1 MERNSVQV
9 FQIPIEATLANAQ
22 KMREEIHPIMSEK
35 LLSIH
40 HEKTFLFYDLKI
52 EANFPNINNIIGK
65 TKSEINLEELS
76 KSPLCYHNEAAF
88 VYLAIPIDK
97 GGRGWGN
104 NYASD
109 SALNIFDCHVIDYV
123 INHDEE
129 KQIKIS
135 IIFFSLK
142 REELL
147 IPSVIKNDNSIIQ
160 IISRHILHFNNLN
173 NPDHHNYQI
182 DLLCKELD
190 KKRILDLRFQGLP
203 FCKTKLYAYQQDN
216 IQWMIELEANGLEI
230 YFSADKLFDLGSV
243 LKLYF
248 NYSNSCHE
256 DCFISYDNFPKWRLS
271 GGIICDETG
280 LGKTLQMLYL
290 AFCRHEYK
298 TLIIVPNHI
307 KEHWQSEILKHFNIH
322 DFNEYILIVSYS
334 EFATMDMEL
343 IKLYRRVIVD
353 ELHEMYAKQKA
364 IVNGKIFTKL
374 LECTHFIYRWGLT
387 ATPFVDSDAMFNII
401 KYLLGTKEIH
411 NNLVGNYIMI
421 QNQFKS
427 VFRKN
432 TKFNVE
438 YELQLPQVEIHNIL
452 LNFNRYEQEIYNA
465 EIIGNENKDTQFLR
479 ELCCNVLM
487 SVCNDVKNVIS
498 LSDLKMLA
506 LNKFLEKVNEHRE
519 ILDLLIQKRV
529 NVEQEMKN
537 EIQLSQGHSNTIVR
551 QHYILEYENRIR
563 HLDAQITVQQLI
575 VERRVNVYESYKSI
589 TENIE
594 EILGT
599 NSAVADTAASAEADT
614 AASAVA
620 DTATGSNNMLV
631 DNNEDNDDDIDP
643 EKMCPICYAPFS
655 GEIVLFFNCRHY
667 FCRGCFE
674 RCHALRP
681 NQCPMCRSTAEV
693 GEINFIGNKEKQFIS
708 TKNSEIL
715 KIIKTTTER
724 FIIFTQF
731 NKLIKSINNLLIFN
745 GINALT
751 YSEFASASQT
761 TKDSTQVIIL
771 SSNVN
776 ASGIDLSFI
785 HNVIIMEPF
794 ENYIYGK
801 EIEKQLIGR
810 VHRINQTHKVNVYRL
825 IIKGTIEEEIYSM

>member
-9 FQIPIEATLANAQ
+9 FQIPNEATLANAQ
-22 KMREEIHPIMSEK
+22 KMRQEMQPEMQPVKSEK
-35 LLSIH
+35 LLNIH
-40 HEKTFLFYDLKI
+40 HKKTFLFYDLKI

-123 INHDEE
+123 INHDEG
-129 KQIKIS
+129 KHIKIS

-203 FCKTKLYAYQQDN
+203 SCKTKLYAYQQDN
-216 IQWMIELEANGLEI
+216 IQWMIDLEANGLEI

-280 LGKTLQMLYL
+280 LGKTFQMLYL
-290 AFCRHEYK
+290 AFCRYEYK

-322 DFNEYILIVSYS
+322 NFDEYILIVSYS

-343 IKLYRRVIVD
+343 IKLYQRVIVD
-353 ELHEMYAKQKA
+353 EIHEMYAKQKA

-411 NNLVGNYIMI
+411 NSLVGNYIMI

-438 YELQLPQVEIHNIL
+438 YELQLPKVEIHNIL

-479 ELCCNVLM
+479 ELCCNILM
-487 SVCNDVKNVIS
+487 SVCNDVKNIIS
-498 LSDLKMLA
+498 LANLKMLA
-506 LNKFLEKVNEHRE
+506 LNKFLEKVNEHSE
-519 ILDLLIQKRV
+519 ILDLLIQKRI
-529 NVEQEMKN
+529 NVEQEM
-537 EIQLSQGHSNTIVR
+537 EHQIELFQGHLNTIAH
-551 QHYILEYENRIR
+551 QPYILEYENRIR
-563 HLDAQITVQQLI
+563 HLDVQITAQQLI
-575 VERRVNVYESYKSI
+575 VERRVNVYESYKSV

-594 EILGT
+594 EIL
-599 NSAVADTAASAEADT
+599 AATSDEADT
-614 AASAVA
+614 AASGVV
-620 DTATGSNNMLV
+620 DTATGNNNMLV
-631 DNNEDNDDDIDP
+631 DNNEDIEEDKI
-643 EKMCPICYAPFS
+643 CPICYSTFS

-708 TKNSEIL
+708 TKNREIL
-715 KIIKTTTER
+715 KIIKTTGER

-731 NKLIKSINNLLIFN
+731 DKLIKSINNLLTFN

-751 YSEFASASQT
+751 YSEFASASQQV
-761 TKDSTQVIIL
+761 KDSTQVIIL

-825 IIKGTIEEEIYSM
+825 IIKGTIEEVIYLGVN